1 MKTKEGANISNAS
14 IGSSNTH
21 VYCVTI
27 ESRWDDTIDTGH
39 IASLRLGE
47 VVVCVVGGGSECA
60 RAIVVQMYATRD
72 CGLDEL
78 QSFVGRDWV
87 GAIESKEEMC
97 IVEIL
102 TKLGVSIYISMCY
115 RKVIRFRVQ

>member
-60 RAIVVQMYATRD
+60 RAIVVQMYATR
-72 CGLDEL
+72 G
-78 QSFVGRDWV
+78 FVGRDWV

-102 TKLGVSIYISMCY
+102 TKLGVSIYISMCF